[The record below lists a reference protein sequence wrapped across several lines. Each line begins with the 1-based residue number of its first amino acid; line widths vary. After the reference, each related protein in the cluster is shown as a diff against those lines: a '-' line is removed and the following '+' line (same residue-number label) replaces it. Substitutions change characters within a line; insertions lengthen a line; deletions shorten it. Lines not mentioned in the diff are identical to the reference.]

1 MKTNWTNSDRPMLVS
16 DGSVEDLK
24 SGNWKPD
31 WFYGCYWQEKLN
43 GVRAHVVGKTLMTR
57 QLKVIKRECL
67 PHIFEELEASN
78 WPQLDGE
85 LFAPGKHFQ
94 DICGMV
100 TPNRKEAS
108 IRCQDIKLMVF
119 DLKNDKMQM
128 DRFEMLSRIGE
139 GLHIKYHT
147 TYGGFPDYEVFEKI
161 KEWGGEG
168 LICRNAGGYYQP
180 GVRSPDVVRFKVRK
194 EMVVRITNWIE
205 GEGKHYGRL
214 GALVVTTKEGEKFKV
229 GTGFSDSQRIMYD
242 YDNVV
247 GKFAEL
253 EYEMLS
259 RDGIPLKPSFV
270 KFVE

>member
-1 MKTNWTNSDRPMLVS
+1 MLVS

-67 PHIFEELEASN
+67 PHIYEELEARN

-85 LFAPGKHFQ
+85 LFAAGRHFQ

-100 TPNRKEAS
+100 TPNRKSAPVSCE
-108 IRCQDIKLMVF
+108 DIKFMVF
-119 DLKNDKMQM
+119 DLKSKKVQY
-128 DRFEMLSRIGE
+128 DRFGELS
-139 GLHIKYHT
+139 GLLPCKHIDLLETWHGY
-147 TYGGFPDYEVFEKI
+147 PDYKVFEKI
-161 KEWGGEG
+161 KSRGGEG
-168 LICRNAGGYYQP
+168 LIARNSTGEYKP
-180 GVRSPDVVRFKVRK
+180 GIRSTDVVRFKVRK

-214 GALVVTTKEGEKFKV
+214 GALVVTSKEGEKFKV
-229 GTGFSDSQRIMYD
+229 GTGFSDGQRIMYD
-242 YDNVV
+242 YDNTV
-247 GKFAEL
+247 GRFAEI